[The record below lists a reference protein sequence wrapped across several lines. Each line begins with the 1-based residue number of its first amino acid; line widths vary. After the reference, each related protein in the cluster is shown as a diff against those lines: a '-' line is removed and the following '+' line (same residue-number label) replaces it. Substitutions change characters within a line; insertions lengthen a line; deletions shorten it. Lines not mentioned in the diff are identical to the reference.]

1 MVAADERIL
10 LACGRLLAALP
21 AVLLLHYLVVLAD
34 YVLPINVLEVQSQVL
49 HLLLI
54 LGIVEDQFR
63 GEVLG

>member
-10 LACGRLLAALP
+10 LACGGLLAAMP
-21 AVLLLHYLVVLAD
+21 AVLLLHYLVVLTD
-34 YVLPINVLEVQSQVL
+34 YVLLVNVLEVHSQVL

-54 LGIVEDQFR
+54 LGIIKYQFR

>member
-10 LACGRLLAALP
+10 LACGGLLAALP

-34 YVLPINVLEVQSQVL
+34 YVLLVNVLEVQSQVL